1 MLPRIV
7 AGKDDFLVAWKDTDT
22 TSGIAAARVKFDGS
36 VLRLVVAGNGGK
48 ALGWD
53 LATRA
58 GQPALLWIESATT
71 PGLWLD
77 PLCN

>member
-1 MLPRIV
+1 LQPRVV
-7 AGKDDFLVAWKDTDT
+7 AGKDYFLVAWKDTNT
-22 TSGIAAARVKFDGS
+22 NSNISAARVRFDGS
-36 VLRLVVAGNGGK
+36 IVPLVVSGNGGK
-48 ALGWD
+48 ALSWD

-58 GQPALLWIESATT
+58 GQPALIWIENTAT